1 MNCKLKV
8 DDKLLK
14 KSLNAAID
22 FSVIKRE
29 GFKEKVR
36 KFDESIDLIINVKD
50 INLNDPKNRIDKEI
64 ILTNEIIGKD
74 KPNICIIASDDIL
87 LEAKKLGVDI
97 LDSDGLIKLNNEEKK
112 RKKKFAKKYDFFIVE
127 DKMMRD
133 VARYLA
139 RFLGP
144 LGKMPKPFPSGY
156 GIISNPD
163 DLKVAFERY
172 KKVVSI
178 QMKKQPI
185 IFVKLGKKSM
195 EIDKLF
201 ENMKTIVDFIADQMP
216 HKFNNFKSMYLKST
230 MGKPVKVTEDFLK
243 TVEV

>member
-1 MNCKLKV
+1 V

-14 KSLNAAID
+14 RSLNAAID
-22 FSVIKRE
+22 FSVFKKE
-29 GFKEKVR
+29 GFKDKIR
-36 KFDESIDLIINVKD
+36 KFDESIDLIINIKD

-64 ILTNEIIGKD
+64 ILSNEVITGD
-74 KPNICIIASDDIL
+74 TPNICVIASDEIL
-87 LEAKKLGVDI
+87 SEAKKLGVDT
-97 LDSDGLIKLNNEEKK
+97 LDSNGLVNLNNEEKK
-112 RKKKFAKKYDFFIVE
+112 FKKKFAKKYEYFVVE

-144 LGKMPKPFPSGY
+144 VGKMPKPFPTGY

-163 DLKVAFERY
+163 DLKLAYERY
-172 KKVVSI
+172 RKVIRV

-185 IFVKLGKKSM
+185 IFVKIGKKSM
-195 EIDKLF
+195 AQEKLY
-201 ENMKTIVDFIADQMP
+201 ENMKTVIDFIADQMP

-230 MGKPVKVTEDFLK
+230 MGKPIKIKEEFLK
-243 TVEV
+243 EIKV